1 MDDLD
6 YLGAL
11 RADSAALAATARLGL
26 DAPVPACPGWSV
38 ADLVLHTGTVQRH
51 KATIVR
57 EGLRRPPQATDFPAA
72 PSPDRLIGW
81 FEEGAAD
88 LADTLERADP
98 ATPVWTFH
106 QPDQTVGFWRRRM
119 AHEAAVHRVDAQ
131 AAHDRIAPVAPPALA
146 SDGVAEVLD
155 VMLARLRDAAAGNG
169 ETVHLHCT
177 DTEGEWLLTMEPER
191 VRVRVGHAKGD
202 CAARGGASDLLL
214 FLWGRLPAD
223 GLEVFGNAGLL
234 ARVRKLAA
242 RATQ

>member
-11 RADSAALAATARLGL
+11 RADSAALAAAARLGL
-26 DAPVPACPGWSV
+26 EPPVPACPGWSV

-57 EGLRRPPQATDFPAA
+57 ERLRRPPQASDFPAA
-72 PSPDRLIGW
+72 PSSDRLVDW

-88 LADTLERADP
+88 LAETLEGADP
-98 ATPVWTFH
+98 AMPVWTFH
-106 QPDQTVGFWRRRM
+106 QPDQTVAFWRRRM
-119 AHEAAVHRVDAQ
+119 ALETAVHRADAQ
-131 AAHDRIAPVAPPALA
+131 AAHGQLAPVTPAGLA
-146 SDGVAEVLD
+146 RDGIDEVLD
-155 VMLARLRDAAAGNG
+155 VMLARLRDARPGNG

-177 DTEGEWLLTMEPER
+177 DTEGEWLITLEPER
-191 VRVRVGHAKGD
+191 VRIGRGHAKGD

-223 GLEVFGNAGLL
+223 RLQLFGGAELL
-234 ARVRKLAA
+234 ARVRRLAVE
-242 RATQ
+242 ATQ